1 MFSRLLMSFQ
11 KRGASEGKPHF
22 VTQALGIPWVA
33 LVFLTLRYFLVP
45 ESGLQAWHFL
55 DFVLLCCCVAVYTV
69 DFLLDSLRWDVL
81 AHPIRDWQV
90 NWAIFWGLFAFL
102 GLLLVALFRW
112 MFGASDDFYVVLAS
126 FRWPIFGGVGYVIV
140 RVLGR
145 RISALLGPFFIAMTF
160 AFALFWDRAFPLSD
174 LQWWGGFLLFLTNV
188 ILMQWMEQ
196 DKDAVSSSTNIWH
209 TANSIALEGFLLLI
223 VAIQLGIWG
232 MQDHQNYGLIMA
244 LVVYGAIWVFPNGFK
259 PFRLYRLL
267 IDGALV
273 LWLV

>member
-22 VTQALGIPWVA
+22 FTQALGIPWVA

-45 ESGLQAWHFL
+45 ESGLQAWHYQ
-55 DFVLLCCCVAVYTV
+55 DFVLLCCCVAVYAV
-69 DFLLDSLRWDVL
+69 DFLFDSLRWDEL
-81 AHPIRDWQV
+81 TYPIKEWQV
-90 NWAIFWGLFAFL
+90 NWALFWGLFAIL
-102 GLLLVALFRW
+102 GLLLVALLMGGPFN
-112 MFGASDDFYVVLAS
+112 DFYVELGT
-126 FRWPIFGGVGYVIV
+126 FRWTIFGGVGYVIV

-196 DKDAVSSSTNIWH
+196 DKDAVSSSTNVWLELN
-209 TANSIALEGFLLLI
+209 AIALKGFLLLLS
-223 VAIQLGIWG
+223 ASQLGIWG
-232 MQDHQNYGLIMA
+232 MQDHQNYGPLMA
-244 LVVYGAIWVFPNGFK
+244 LVVYGAIWFFPKWFR

-273 LWLV
+273 LWLI